1 MNFKKYNCVS
11 NFAHLMKSLWAFG
24 TLNICEHCIY
34 VSEFAHFKNF
44 CRFSKLWNCA
54 HLVNSAGVAARLP
67 PREAAAALSILQC
80 ARQRSNKESVFCRK
94 LSKIYPPCQN
104 PDRSSYRLLNR
115 LTRVARVFHQM
126 EWADGSKT
134 LIWRAEQYGAQELWA
149 LPAPGYRGGKSHP
162 KTSFLFSLI
171 LRRKGKCSYLSHTT
185 GSDGVSFLLPQL
197 FFSQQRLKI
206 RK

>member
-1 MNFKKYNCVS
+1 
-11 NFAHLMKSLWAFG
+11 MKSFEAFG

-54 HLVNSAGVAARLP
+54 HLVNSAGVAARRP
-67 PREAAAALSILQC
+67 PWEAAAALSILQC

-134 LIWRAEQYGAQELWA
+134 LIWRAEQYGAAHKNFEHCLLLDIAVAKATQRLV
-149 LPAPGYRGGKSHP
+149 
-162 KTSFLFSLI
+162 FFFSLI
-171 LRRKGKCSYLSHTT
+171 LRMKGKCSYLSHTT